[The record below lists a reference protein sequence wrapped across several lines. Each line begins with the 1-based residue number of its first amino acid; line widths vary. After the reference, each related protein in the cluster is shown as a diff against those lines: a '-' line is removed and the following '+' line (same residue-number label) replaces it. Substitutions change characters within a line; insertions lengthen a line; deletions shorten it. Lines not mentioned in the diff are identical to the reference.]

1 MKIMNREK
9 TSLIINVGSRSKFSL
24 NGKWQTIVDLYDA
37 GYYDSHMAVDENGF
51 FKNEKPKNKSDRIEY
66 EFLAANNLLV
76 PGDWNTQREKLY
88 YYESTVWYKKDFDY
102 RLAENRR
109 LFVYF
114 GAANYITNVYCNGVK
129 LGDHEGGYTPFNFEI
144 TGQVKNNDNFIVAR
158 VNARRNNDAVPMGMT
173 DWWNYGGITRD
184 VMLVDVPSSFIRDYF
199 IQLAKGSMNKI
210 SGWIQLDGEK
220 ARQMVKVQVPEAGVE
235 QTVTTNANGFVKFEF
250 TANLQLWSPENPK
263 LYLVKIIAET
273 DEVEDQ
279 IGFRCIETRG
289 QDILLNGES
298 IFLRGICLHEESP
311 FPNQGRANR
320 MEEAEILLGWAK
332 ELNCNFVRLAHY
344 THNENMTR
352 AADRLGLLVWAE
364 IPVYWN
370 MAWKI
375 KSTRQNA
382 RNQLMEMIQ
391 RDKNK
396 ASVILWS
403 VSNETPVNLKERD
416 EFLLELVKIARQMDP
431 TRLTTAA
438 LHIGHA
444 TVFTTTQTK
453 FIMQDSMGEHLDVI
467 SFNRYIGWYDA
478 LPDHCDKVE
487 FDTIYKNKPHIVSEF
502 GADGLAGYHADKM
515 TRWTEEFQEY
525 SYKKQLAM
533 YKRVP
538 FLRGTSP
545 WILKDFRT
553 PKRVLPGIQDDWNR
567 KGVVSFQGEKKKA
580 FFVLQ
585 RFYKKLK
592 EAK

>member
-1 MKIMNREK
+1 MESRAP
-9 TSLIINVGSRSKFSL
+9 LIINVENRRVFSL
-24 NGKWQTIVDLYDA
+24 NGKWQTIVDQYDA
-37 GYYDSHMAVDENGF
+37 GYFDSHMALEANGF
-51 FKNEKPKNKSDRIEY
+51 FKNEKPKSKSDRIEY
-66 EFLAANNLLV
+66 EFIPANNLLV

-102 RLAENRR
+102 PLAENRR

-114 GAANYITNVYCNGVK
+114 GAANYMTNVYCNGAR

-144 TGQVKNNDNFIVAR
+144 TDLVQAKDNFMVAR
-158 VNARRNNDAVPMGMT
+158 VNAARSDEAVPMAMT
-173 DWWNYGGITRD
+173 DWWNYGGITRH
-184 VMLVDVPSSFIRDYF
+184 VMLVDVPATFIRDYF
-199 IQLAKGSMNKI
+199 IQLEKGSLNKI
-210 SGWIQLDGEK
+210 AGWIQLDGK
-220 ARQMVKVQVPEAGVE
+220 KTRQKITVKIPKAGVE
-235 QTVTTNANGFVKFEF
+235 QTVVTNAKGFAKIEF
-250 TANLQLWSPENPK
+250 SANLQLWSPENPT
-263 LYLVKIIAET
+263 LYQVIITAET
-273 DEVEDQ
+273 DEIVDQ
-279 IGFRCIETRG
+279 IGFRSIETRG
-289 QDILLNGES
+289 PDILLNGQA

-311 FPNQGRANR
+311 FPNQGRASR
-320 MEEAEILLGWAK
+320 REEAEILLGWAK
-332 ELNCNFVRLAHY
+332 ELQCNFVRLAHY

-370 MAWKI
+370 MAWKN
-375 KSTRQNA
+375 KSTRHNA
-382 RNQLMEMIQ
+382 KNQLSEMIQ

-396 ASVILWS
+396 ASIILWS
-403 VSNETPVNLKERD
+403 VSNETPGNLKERD
-416 EFLLELVKIARQMDP
+416 DFLLELVRIVKRMDP

-444 TVFTTTQTK
+444 TVFSDTQTK
-453 FIMQDSMGEHLDVI
+453 FVMQDTMGRHLDVI

-487 FDTIYKNKPHIVSEF
+487 FDTIYKDKPHLVSEF
-502 GADGLAGYHADKM
+502 GADGLAGYHGDKM
-515 TRWTEEFQEY
+515 RRWTEEFQEY

-580 FFVLQ
+580 FYVLQ
-585 RFYKKLK
+585 KFYQSIK
-592 EAK
+592 EGK

>member
-1 MKIMNREK
+1 MEPECPLITNIDNRR
-9 TSLIINVGSRSKFSL
+9 LFSM
-24 NGKWQTIVDLYDA
+24 NGKWQSIVDLYDT
-37 GYYDSHMAVDENGF
+37 GYYDSHMAIDENGF
-51 FKNEKPKNKSDRIEY
+51 FKNEKPKSKSDRLEY
-66 EFLAANNLLV
+66 EFVPAHNLLV

-102 RLAENRR
+102 PLAENRR

-114 GAANYITNVYCNGVK
+114 GAANYVANVYCNGVK

-144 TGQVKNNDNFIVAR
+144 TRLLQNKGNWMVVR
-158 VNARRNNDAVPMGMT
+158 VNAGRSNEAVPMGMT
-173 DWWNYGGITRD
+173 DWWNYGGLTRP
-184 VMLVDVPSSFIRDYF
+184 VVLVDVPSTFIRDYF
-199 IQLAKGSMNKI
+199 IQLAKGSLDKV
-210 SGWIQLDGEK
+210 SGWIQLDGVK
-220 ARQMVKVQVPEAGVE
+220 GRQKVTVKIPEAGVE
-235 QTVTTNANGFVKFEF
+235 KSVMTNADGFVRFEF
-250 TANLQLWSPENPK
+250 TANLHLWSPEDPK
-263 LYLVKIIAET
+263 LYQVHIIAET
-273 DEVEDQ
+273 DELQDQ
-279 IGFRCIETRG
+279 IGFRSIETRG
-289 QDILLNGES
+289 PDILLNGKS

-311 FPNQGRANR
+311 FPNQGRASR
-320 MEEAEILLGWAK
+320 VDEADILLGWAK

-344 THNENMTR
+344 PHNENMTR

-370 MAWKI
+370 MAWNNKA
-375 KSTRQNA
+375 TRENA
-382 RNQLMEMIQ
+382 KNQLTELIQ

-396 ASVILWS
+396 TSVILWS

-416 EFLLELVKIARQMDP
+416 LFLLELVKIARKLDP

-438 LHIGHA
+438 LHIGNA
-444 TVFTTTQTK
+444 TVFSATQTK
-453 FIMQDSMGEHLDVI
+453 FIMRDTMGRHLDVI

-478 LPDHCDKVE
+478 LPAHCDKVV

-502 GADGLAGYHADKM
+502 GADGLAGYHADRM

-580 FFVLQ
+580 FYVLQ
-585 RFYKKLK
+585 KYYQKLRDRK
-592 EAK
+592 